1 MYLKVRVPEETRLNN
16 DIYNLMPQASTNV
29 SVETILVLNC
39 IGDIGVTWRMCV
51 SKKTFDFG
59 NLCLSSDCSHM
70 WCLFIVLRIYF
81 PSKNNQNSSFE
92 IDIFLI
98 FSLVFKILLRY

>member
-1 MYLKVRVPEETRLNN
+1 MYLKVRVPDETRLNN
-16 DIYNLMPQASTNV
+16 DIYNLMPQASTNI

-70 WCLFIVLRIYF
+70 CLFIVFRIYF

-92 IDIFLI
+92 TDIFLI

>member
-1 MYLKVRVPEETRLNN
+1 MYLKVRVPEEMRLNN

-51 SKKTFDFG
+51 SKKHLTLETYASVVIVPTCGVFS
-59 NLCLSSDCSHM
+59 LCSEYIFHLKITR
-70 WCLFIVLRIYF
+70 IVH
-81 PSKNNQNSSFE
+81 SK
-92 IDIFLI
+92 LI
-98 FSLVFKILLRY
+98 FS